1 MYSDQST
8 LINSFK
14 NQSKKNLIKLPFMNK
29 YLHKKSNLYVDKKT
43 GLVRSD
49 LSSTPTEILDIW
61 SNKIFTSSNIND
73 YDANLPF
80 AKSRLFYTA
89 LTVNNFLKK
98 NRLKNRTFC
107 DYASGQGILIECLKS
122 IDQKSKIIATEGS
135 KKLSR
140 FIERKYNI
148 ECLNTPLGNS
158 SLSNFDRNRTNQPNF
173 GFLNWTLCN
182 CIDPLSVLNDIH
194 NHLENDSYLCVS
206 ESSRILVPFRKKLN
220 DYFNKRYIADIH
232 PWHFSYNSISAL
244 LGISGFDVIYHNRYQ
259 DSDVMLV
266 IAKKT
271 KKIRKKFKIDNYKNL
286 IKFFRD
292 WDKITSF
299 KYY

>member
-1 MYSDQST
+1 MYVNRAT
-8 LINSFK
+8 LENSFK
-14 NQSKKNLIKLPFMNK
+14 NQSKKNLIKLSFIDK
-29 YLHKKSNLYVDKKT
+29 YLHKNSNLFIDKKS

-49 LSSTPTEILDIW
+49 LNSTPKEILDIW

-80 AKSRLFYTA
+80 AKSRLLYTA
-89 LTVNNFLKK
+89 LTVNNFLNK
-98 NRLKNRTFC
+98 NRVKNRKYC
-107 DYASGQGILIECLKS
+107 DYATGQGVLIECLKS
-122 IDQKSKIIATEGS
+122 IDLKSKIISTEGS

-140 FIERKYNI
+140 FIEKKYDI
-148 ECLNTPLGNS
+148 ECLNTPLGNG
-158 SLSNFDRNRTNQPNF
+158 SLVNFDRNKFNSPNF

-182 CIDPLSVLNDIH
+182 CIDPLSVLSDIY
-194 NHLENDSYLCVS
+194 NHLEDDSYLCVS

-232 PWHFSYNSISAL
+232 PWHFSFNSISSL
-244 LGISGFDVIYHNRYQ
+244 LGISGFNVIYYNRYK

-271 KKIRKKFKIDNYKNL
+271 KKRKKKFKIDNYKNL
-286 IKFFRD
+286 INFFKD
-292 WDKITSF
+292 WDKITNL

>member
-1 MYSDQST
+1 MYVDRAT
-8 LINSFK
+8 LENSFK
-14 NQSKKNLIKLPFMNK
+14 NQSKKNLIKLSFIDK
-29 YLHKKSNLYVDKKT
+29 YLHKNSNLFIDKKS

-49 LSSTPTEILDIW
+49 LNSTPKEILDIW

-80 AKSRLFYTA
+80 AKSRLLYTA

-98 NRLKNRTFC
+98 NRVKNRKYC
-107 DYASGQGILIECLKS
+107 DYATGQGVLIECLKS
-122 IDQKSKIIATEGS
+122 IDLKSKIISTEGS

-140 FIERKYNI
+140 FIEKKYDI
-148 ECLNTPLGNS
+148 ECLNTPLGNG
-158 SLSNFDRNRTNQPNF
+158 SLVNFDRNKFNSPNF

-182 CIDPLSVLNDIH
+182 CIDPLSVLSDIY
-194 NHLENDSYLCVS
+194 NHLEDDSYLCVS

-232 PWHFSYNSISAL
+232 PWHFSFNSISSL
-244 LGISGFDVIYHNRYQ
+244 LGISGFNVIYYNRYK

-271 KKIRKKFKIDNYKNL
+271 KKRKKKFKIDNYKNL
-286 IKFFRD
+286 INFFKD
-292 WDKITSF
+292 WDKITNL

>member
-1 MYSDQST
+1 MYVDRAT
-8 LINSFK
+8 LENSFK
-14 NQSKKNLIKLPFMNK
+14 NQSKKNLIKLSFIDK
-29 YLHKKSNLYVDKKT
+29 YLHKNSNLFIDKKS

-49 LSSTPTEILDIW
+49 LNSTPKEILDIW

-80 AKSRLFYTA
+80 AKSRLLYTA
-89 LTVNNFLKK
+89 LTVNNFLNK
-98 NRLKNRTFC
+98 NRVKNRKYC
-107 DYASGQGILIECLKS
+107 DYATGQGVLIECLKS
-122 IDQKSKIIATEGS
+122 IDLKSKIISTEGS

-140 FIERKYNI
+140 FIEKKYDI
-148 ECLNTPLGNS
+148 ECLNTPLGNG
-158 SLSNFDRNRTNQPNF
+158 SLVNFDRNKFNSPNF

-182 CIDPLSVLNDIH
+182 CIDPLSVLSDIY
-194 NHLENDSYLCVS
+194 NHLEDDSYLCVS

-232 PWHFSYNSISAL
+232 PWHFSFNSISSL
-244 LGISGFDVIYHNRYQ
+244 LGISGFNVIYYNRYK

-271 KKIRKKFKIDNYKNL
+271 KKRKKKFKIDNYKNL
-286 IKFFRD
+286 INFFKD
-292 WDKITSF
+292 WDKITNL